1 MLTLE
6 ERYNRKRTPIVSRP
20 ELVMAPLVEPE
31 VAGSQNPVA
40 EKVVAPVTPVNY
52 SQGMDSVPPIG
63 DSGKEGDT
71 PPKLSDFHFFKDFT
85 DKYSETPITQ
95 EEEEKRK
102 RAASAVTGIGHIGN
116 ALSSLSNILFA
127 GEAPSQKIPTV
138 ADPGIQRF
146 EDRIADKRRQY
157 AVDNMRAANMDYNR
171 FMDAY
176 NQYWS
181 QKDRDMANKKY
192 QDNQDWQQRQ
202 FDFQREQ
209 AKATQERWQKQFD
222 ANNRQ
227 WWASY
232 NLSKNRIG
240 NQQVDTQK
248 DKENIS
254 TWYGANGRIFNI
266 PKSKEIGISNF
277 LLQRMRQIANAKP
290 IGERSRTDQALLY
303 GDVNSADLRNIVMQN
318 LPNYPELYDGID
330 KLAGTSL
337 QYMPSASTENATTP
351 YAHPYSGDLNAKLIG
366 WGVTPPSKNAR
377 KMETPMNNGRKETE
391 VENYVP
397 QGKANNTDGEKFKFL
412 EEKPNEDIPP
422 SNKYERFLFEKRKEE
437 EKERR
442 EKELWVKRVR
452 DYRLKDEQSLY
463 DRISELESQ
472 MVKEI
477 DPEKFIKENGLGT
490 MDSARIR
497 MMANEDRTANARLRR
512 EIDRLYKEI
521 QKKYPYQP

>member
-20 ELVMAPLVEPE
+20 ELATAPLVEPE

-116 ALSSLSNILFA
+116 VLSSLSNILFA

-240 NQQVDTQK
+240 NQQVDT
-248 DKENIS
+248 
-254 TWYGANGRIFNI
+254 
-266 PKSKEIGISNF
+266 
-277 LLQRMRQIANAKP
+277 
-290 IGERSRTDQALLY
+290 
-303 GDVNSADLRNIVMQN
+303 
-318 LPNYPELYDGID
+318 
-330 KLAGTSL
+330 
-337 QYMPSASTENATTP
+337 
-351 YAHPYSGDLNAKLIG
+351 
-366 WGVTPPSKNAR
+366 
-377 KMETPMNNGRKETE
+377 
-391 VENYVP
+391 
-397 QGKANNTDGEKFKFL
+397 
-412 EEKPNEDIPP
+412 
-422 SNKYERFLFEKRKEE
+422 
-437 EKERR
+437 
-442 EKELWVKRVR
+442 
-452 DYRLKDEQSLY
+452 
-463 DRISELESQ
+463 
-472 MVKEI
+472 
-477 DPEKFIKENGLGT
+477 
-490 MDSARIR
+490 
-497 MMANEDRTANARLRR
+497 
-512 EIDRLYKEI
+512 
-521 QKKYPYQP
+521 